1 MNKQANKT
9 NKWERNKQEQTKKQ
23 TYEQKK
29 QTNDHV
35 IIRLHRKPSEMS
47 LCTIFNGTLKLYFPV
62 KGVSVFEIHEQVEN
76 PDLELKEDL
85 H

>member
-1 MNKQANKT
+1 
-9 NKWERNKQEQTKKQ
+9 
-23 TYEQKK
+23 
-29 QTNDHV
+29 
-35 IIRLHRKPSEMS
+35 MS
-47 LCTIFNGTLKLYFPV
+47 LCTIFNGTLKLYLPV